1 MKGSFPIEKFN
12 TVRTPFY
19 YYDTELLRKTLD
31 TIKAETGKNDN
42 YHVHYAVKANANR
55 KLLRI
60 ISAAGFG
67 ADCVSGGEIKACLDA
82 GFPAEKI
89 VFAGVGKS
97 DWEINV
103 EPTSTWKAY
112 RNWKSSTSWL
122 AKKTKSPASH
132 SVSIR
137 T

>member
-31 TIKAETGKNDN
+31 TIKSETGKNDN

-60 ISAAGFG
+60 ICAAGFG

-82 GFPAEKI
+82 GFPADKI
-89 VFAGVGKS
+89 VFAGVAKRDCMRGWDS
-97 DWEINV
+97 
-103 EPTSTWKAY
+103 SRWKAY
-112 RNWKSSTSWL
+112 RNWKSSTSWP

-132 SVSIR
+132 SASIQ